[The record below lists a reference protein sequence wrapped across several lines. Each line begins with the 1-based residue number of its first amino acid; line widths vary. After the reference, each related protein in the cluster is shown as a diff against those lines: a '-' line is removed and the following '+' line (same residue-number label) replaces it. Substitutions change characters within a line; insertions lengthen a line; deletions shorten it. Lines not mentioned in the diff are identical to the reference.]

1 MVQNKSK
8 DVSDSHQTPTPRGE
22 FFTLAGVAAA
32 ATGTIGVGEKIY
44 KAVTSPDPFVL
55 QVLCSTAI
63 SNFHWVEFQAFN
75 QTIHGIYLES
85 ISLSQPQSKITR
97 ISVKERVTG
106 SGLGMSS
113 IEWVVKDPEVAFP
126 KLIAPGASFDFA
138 IEFPLINSA
147 NKPFGLISLRYSPLN
162 EKAESERKDV
172 FRIRWQ

>member
-97 ISVKERVTG
+97 ISVKEPARVK
-106 SGLGMSS
+106 LL
-113 IEWVVKDPEVAFP
+113 VA
-126 KLIAPGASFDFA
+126 
-138 IEFPLINSA
+138 
-147 NKPFGLISLRYSPLN
+147 
-162 EKAESERKDV
+162 
-172 FRIRWQ
+172 